1 MKSAKYYT
9 KITTQKA
16 EKYLKLRKS
25 VRKKKKKKK
34 KENLNPLVSGSNTS

>member
-34 KENLNPLVSGSNTS
+34 RKSESTCLG